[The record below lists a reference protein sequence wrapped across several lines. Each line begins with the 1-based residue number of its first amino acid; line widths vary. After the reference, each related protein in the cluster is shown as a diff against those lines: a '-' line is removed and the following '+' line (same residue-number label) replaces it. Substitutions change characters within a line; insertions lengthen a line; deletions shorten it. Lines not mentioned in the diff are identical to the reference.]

1 MNAPPSGS
9 TCKVLADDAH
19 GITEAAGYIRD
30 GQLVAF
36 ATETVYGLG
45 GDATDD
51 DAVVSI
57 FKAKGRPRF
66 NPLIV
71 HYADISEISRDVDF
85 NARAQKLAAAFWPGP
100 LSLVLPRSANCRIS
114 LMASAGMDTL
124 AVRIPDH
131 KTARRLI
138 VESQTP
144 IAAPSANKSNHVSP
158 TCAEHVISE
167 LGSDIAA
174 VIDCGHCTV
183 GIESTVLDLT
193 VENPIVLRPGKVTIE
208 EITSVLG
215 TTNVMNTGGNSPN
228 GHDIKSPGMLKR
240 HYAPHQPLRMDAQKA
255 EPHESLLGFGPEAS
269 HATLNLSPSGDL
281 DEAAANLF
289 AMIRDLDRR
298 DFSGIAVMPVPETGL
313 GCAINDRLRRAAH
326 GSSA

>member
-114 LMASAGMDTL
+114 LMASAGMDT
-124 AVRIPDH
+124 
-131 KTARRLI
+131 
-138 VESQTP
+138 
-144 IAAPSANKSNHVSP
+144 
-158 TCAEHVISE
+158 
-167 LGSDIAA
+167 
-174 VIDCGHCTV
+174 
-183 GIESTVLDLT
+183 
-193 VENPIVLRPGKVTIE
+193 
-208 EITSVLG
+208 
-215 TTNVMNTGGNSPN
+215 
-228 GHDIKSPGMLKR
+228 
-240 HYAPHQPLRMDAQKA
+240 
-255 EPHESLLGFGPEAS
+255 
-269 HATLNLSPSGDL
+269 
-281 DEAAANLF
+281 
-289 AMIRDLDRR
+289 
-298 DFSGIAVMPVPETGL
+298 
-313 GCAINDRLRRAAH
+313 
-326 GSSA
+326 